1 MVCESCG
8 EKPKNTA
15 KDFTKAVIEINNP
28 EALVLLRKVVIPA
41 SMGDEES
48 VPPAI
53 GKYRNVLLQYEANDH
68 IYLYSSDG
76 IPTAIT
82 ANIPQEILDSIAELE
97 ATDVVLQQEIDDL
110 KNSPDVVDIVPTYA
124 DLQAYD
130 TSKLGDNDI
139 IRVLQDEQHD
149 GQSTYYRWNATTSSW
164 TYIGAVGDYYT
175 KTQVDTLLAETP
187 AFKPFPATVN
197 TTGTTQ
203 QFLNSILAL
212 QPDTGM
218 AYLGTV
224 TLSDMPAGLIQEEVE
239 VYIYND
245 YVAYAIMRSTDV
257 SPYAWWCASY
267 NYQGWQPVNT
277 DTTYSDF
284 TGATSSVAGAAG
296 LVPAPTTSDPDKF
309 LKGDGTWGTPTD
321 TTYTAGTNVQISAQ
335 NVISAT
341 DTTYSNFV
349 GTDGQTAGTAGLVP
363 APATTDAGKFLK
375 ADGTWDTAGGGG
387 PTVVQTTGTSTTDVM
402 SQNATTSMV
411 FKDPSTQE
419 IVKIGNS
426 AIAGTSRNVAI
437 GYYATANNTYSVAVG
452 GQSYAPNDRATAL
465 GSQSNAQSNYSLAL
479 GNGATVYSSAP
490 YSAAIGYNSK
500 ANQNFEHSVA
510 LGDYASTTR
519 TGEINIG
526 AGTSGNGY
534 NSTNYRVLGG
544 VHDGQT
550 DHDAATVGQLT
561 AYSVVSGAGAPTTST
576 VAQYVGQ
583 FYYDTTNDGYYYCTA
598 ITAQGTT
605 PETYSYTWAALSTG
619 GGSGPTVVQ
628 TTGTSQADVM
638 SQNAT
643 TSMVFADPATATRV
657 SIGNANAGASA
668 VSIGQSTYGAGE
680 YSVAL
685 GYQSNTYNG
694 SGAVAIGQSARAR
707 ASRAIAIGYSA
718 NNGNNGGGSSV
729 AIGANTQTGDEAVS
743 IGENAGTANEANT
756 VSIGRNAKAQ
766 GRGSVAIGD
775 GSVMPSG
782 YVRGTVSF
790 YTNATGYGY
799 NGTSN
804 YRLLTGVYDAQG
816 DHDAVNLSQLNGRVK
831 TNAGAPTTSTVGTV
845 GQLLEDTTN
854 GKLYQCT
861 AVDTTD
867 PNNPS
872 YTWTEVGAGGSG
884 PTVVQ
889 TTGTSQTDVMSQNAV
904 TNMIYKDPGTN
915 NKIVIG
921 TGADVSAQNYNMAI
935 GVNADANGISGTAVG
950 YGAKAR
956 PNGTAL
962 GYNAQAGT
970 TNSQTNTTAIG
981 QSAYGGGDHCTAVG
995 DNSNT
1000 INSYSTAIGA
1010 SARAR
1015 SERSLAIGAGA
1026 EVANSPAMAYS
1037 VALGANAVTTRA
1049 GEVNV
1054 GTGSNNFGYNSTP
1067 YRVIGGVHDAVD
1079 THDAVTLGQLNGRV
1093 IQNAGAPTTS
1103 TAGTVGQLLEDTTN
1117 GKLYICTDATN
1128 PYVWV
1133 EVGAGGGTTYTAG
1146 SGIDITGT
1154 TISVDSTTVAMKTDV
1169 PTITMTST
1177 DPGEG
1182 SPLAANNFVGVY
1194 GGDPI
1199 IMDYSTS
1206 EINTGATWINGA
1218 PIYKKTISIGTLPNA
1233 TTKNVA
1239 HGISNLDLVIDIK
1252 GCAWDGSSTWL
1263 PIPNAGSSSAT
1274 IEAYVYSSNIVITTG
1289 MDRTSFTTSYVTLY
1303 YTKSS

>member
-1 MVCESCG
+1 
-8 EKPKNTA
+8 
-15 KDFTKAVIEINNP
+15 
-28 EALVLLRKVVIPA
+28 
-41 SMGDEES
+41 MGDEES

-175 KTQVDTLLAETP
+175 KTQIDTLLAETP

-402 SQNATTSMV
+402 SQDATTKMIYPRIADYPDSINIRGTSGIDTATGE
-411 FKDPSTQE
+411 F
-419 IVKIGNS
+419 
-426 AIAGTSRNVAI
+426 AIAVGTSTTARGERAVSIGCSATAFANGDRSVAI
-437 GYYATANNTYSVAVG
+437 GNFAKVNNNSKG
-452 GQSYAPNDRATAL
+452 I
-465 GSQSNAQSNYSLAL
+465 
-479 GNGATVYSSAP
+479 
-490 YSAAIGYNSK
+490 AIGNLATCSNPY
-500 ANQNFEHSVA
+500 SVA
-510 LGDYASTTR
+510 LGSSATTSR
-519 TGEINIG
+519 VGEVNIG
-526 AGTSGNGY
+526 AGTSGEGY
-534 NSTNYRVLGG
+534 NSTNYRVIGG
-544 VHDGQT
+544 VHDGQ
-550 DHDAATVGQLT
+550 DAHDAATV
-561 AYSVVSGAGAPTTST
+561 
-576 VAQYVGQ
+576 
-583 FYYDTTNDGYYYCTA
+583 
-598 ITAQGTT
+598 
-605 PETYSYTWAALSTG
+605 
-619 GGSGPTVVQ
+619 
-628 TTGTSQADVM
+628 
-638 SQNAT
+638 
-643 TSMVFADPATATRV
+643 
-657 SIGNANAGASA
+657 
-668 VSIGQSTYGAGE
+668 
-680 YSVAL
+680 
-685 GYQSNTYNG
+685 
-694 SGAVAIGQSARAR
+694 
-707 ASRAIAIGYSA
+707 
-718 NNGNNGGGSSV
+718 
-729 AIGANTQTGDEAVS
+729 
-743 IGENAGTANEANT
+743 
-756 VSIGRNAKAQ
+756 
-766 GRGSVAIGD
+766 
-775 GSVMPSG
+775 
-782 YVRGTVSF
+782 
-790 YTNATGYGY
+790 
-799 NGTSN
+799 
-804 YRLLTGVYDAQG
+804 
-816 DHDAVNLSQLNGRVK
+816 
-831 TNAGAPTTSTVGTV
+831 
-845 GQLLEDTTN
+845 
-854 GKLYQCT
+854 
-861 AVDTTD
+861 
-867 PNNPS
+867 
-872 YTWTEVGAGGSG
+872 
-884 PTVVQ
+884 
-889 TTGTSQTDVMSQNAV
+889 
-904 TNMIYKDPGTN
+904 
-915 NKIVIG
+915 
-921 TGADVSAQNYNMAI
+921 
-935 GVNADANGISGTAVG
+935 
-950 YGAKAR
+950 
-956 PNGTAL
+956 
-962 GYNAQAGT
+962 
-970 TNSQTNTTAIG
+970 
-981 QSAYGGGDHCTAVG
+981 
-995 DNSNT
+995 
-1000 INSYSTAIGA
+1000 
-1010 SARAR
+1010 
-1015 SERSLAIGAGA
+1015 
-1026 EVANSPAMAYS
+1026 
-1037 VALGANAVTTRA
+1037 
-1049 GEVNV
+1049 
-1054 GTGSNNFGYNSTP
+1054 
-1067 YRVIGGVHDAVD
+1067 
-1079 THDAVTLGQLNGRV
+1079 GQLNGRV

-1128 PYVWV
+1128 PYVWE
-1133 EVGAGGGTTYTAG
+1133 EVGAGGGGTTEIEYVNCTLTGATATGFTLSADKTATQVKALVESGKEVIYKFVNSVSAG
-1146 SGIDITGT
+1146 SVLAGTYEFSVLYAGTNTSVDVVTGYGVTSTYGSQTQDVYTFIHTSSSVDVKAGTIPTVNDATLTIQKNGT
-1154 TISVDSTTVAMKTDV
+1154 TVQTFTANASSNVTANIEV
-1169 PTITMTST
+1169 PTITMTTT

-1182 SPLAANNFVGVY
+1182 SALAADNFVAVY

-1199 IMDYSTS
+1199 IVDYSTS

-1218 PIYKKTISIGTLPNA
+1218 PIYKKTISTGALPNA

-1274 IEAYVYSSNIVITTG
+1274 IEAYVYSSNIVIATG
-1289 MDRTSFTTSYVTLY
+1289 MDRTGFTTSYVTLY